1 MEVKWNGELQE
12 TYVKEPIGNQT
23 FYMAF
28 QEEQLSSDTIYI
40 NVYMTLYNK
49 KTQIEENEN
58 QIKTTGKNPLAT
70 LAAARQAFDMLELDA
85 LQVHNDK
92 YNVIIA
98 CTWLDNRRRDI
109 YYWFLSR
116 RGYRYGKTPT
126 NKKCIFKKYKKGTF
140 TESSH

>member
-1 MEVKWNGELQE
+1 MEVKWNGDLQE

-28 QEEQLSSDTIYI
+28 QEENFSSDTIYV

-49 KTQIEENEN
+49 KTQINSNEN
-58 QIKTTGKNPLAT
+58 QIKTTGTNPIKT
-70 LAAARQAFDMLELDA
+70 LAVARRAFDMLEYEM
-85 LQVHNDK
+85 LQTYHDR
-92 YNVIIA
+92 NVVFY

-116 RGYRYGKTPT
+116 RGYRYGKTPE
-126 NKKCIFKKYKKGTF
+126 NKKCIMKKYKKGTF
-140 TESSH
+140 MQSSH